1 MTEQNHS
8 TKRRG
13 SAQTQRRGDRTRG
26 TPPEKQARKGSRNP
40 EWLRAFLTSAAL
52 FFAALDRRVRRI
64 GARDDYRRKRG
75 DKRGDQADVK
85 VEPELCAEHLLH
97 RDRQ

>member
-26 TPPEKQARKGSRNP
+26 TPPEKQARKGSGNP
-40 EWLRAFLTSAAL
+40 EWLRAFLASAAL
-52 FFAALDRRVRRI
+52 FFAALHRFVPRS
-64 GARDDYRRKRG
+64 G
-75 DKRGDQADVK
+75 DGWAIAKA
-85 VEPELCAEHLLH
+85 PEH
-97 RDRQ
+97 RAL